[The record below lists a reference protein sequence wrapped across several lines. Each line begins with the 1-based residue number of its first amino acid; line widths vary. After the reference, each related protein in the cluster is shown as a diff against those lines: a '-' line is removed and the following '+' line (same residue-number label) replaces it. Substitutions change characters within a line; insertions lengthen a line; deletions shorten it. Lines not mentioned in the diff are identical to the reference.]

1 MNVERLK
8 PLQDLAESREQDAA
22 ERFARHKQALE
33 AQEQRL
39 SDLQNYQA
47 DYRNQM
53 SGAMS
58 PSLLRNRQD
67 FMSRLNDAVRQQGEQ
82 VARARQAYE
91 LERQRWVDARGETQ
105 VLDKLEQNYQAQAA
119 QRGLRREQ
127 FELDELAARL
137 HRQAREQE
145 SST

>member
-39 SDLQNYQA
+39 ADLQNYQA
-47 DYRNQM
+47 DYRAQM

-82 VARARQAYE
+82 VTKARQAYE
-91 LERQRWVDARGETQ
+91 LERQRWVEARGETQ
-105 VLDKLEQNYQAQAA
+105 VLDKLEQNYHAQAA

>member
-8 PLQDLAESREQDAA
+8 PLQDLAESKEQDAA

-39 SDLQNYQA
+39 ADLQNYQA
-47 DYRNQM
+47 DYRAQM

-67 FMSRLNDAVRQQGEQ
+67 FMSRLNDAVRQQAEQ
-82 VARARQAYE
+82 VSKARQAYE
-91 LERQRWVDARGETQ
+91 RERQCWVEARGETQ
-105 VLDKLEQNYQAQAA
+105 VLDKLEQNYHAQAA

>member
-8 PLQDLAESREQDAA
+8 PLQDLAESKEQDAA

-39 SDLQNYQA
+39 VDLQNYQA
-47 DYRNQM
+47 DYRDQM
-53 SGAMS
+53 GGAMS

-82 VARARQAYE
+82 VAKARQAYE
-91 LERQRWVDARGETQ
+91 LERQRWVEARGETQ
-105 VLDKLEQNYQAQAA
+105 VLDKLEQNYHAQAA

-145 SST
+145 SPT

>member
-39 SDLQNYQA
+39 ADLQNYQA
-47 DYRNQM
+47 DYRAQM

-82 VARARQAYE
+82 VTKARHAYE
-91 LERQRWVDARGETQ
+91 LERQRWVEARGETQ

-119 QRGLRREQ
+119 KRGLRREQ

-145 SST
+145 SPT